1 MLPMH
6 QNKDKDLVLY
16 ISLYFE
22 KKTFQSEKKKNYAI
36 KQYVLFNQLWWR
48 NCDNV
53 LNFFPF
59 NEYLWNKS
67 EFWQY
72 V

>member
-22 KKTFQSEKKKNYAI
+22 KKTLWNEEKKVFFAI
-36 KQYVLFNQLWWR
+36 KQHMLLHQLQWR
-48 NCDNV
+48 NSDNI
-53 LNFFPF
+53 LNFFPL
-59 NEYLWNKS
+59 NEYLWTKS
-67 EFWQY
+67 EFW
-72 V
+72 